1 MKAKRIISLFLL
13 ASLLISASACGSE
26 APEKESADTTAGE
39 TTEKP
44 EYVFPE
50 LDCGDEFTILNT
62 GWVWSMYTFIDFE
75 TQTGDSLD
83 DVVYERNR
91 RIEKLFNVKLDVREA
106 AIDDL
111 AGLVR
116 TSVMAGDQTYDA
128 AYIKGDHL
136 NGIIT
141 DGCVLDLTDVDGLNL
156 DKPWWNQNV
165 RNSCKLG
172 KDGSLYFAVSE
183 LSLTAFDLTWCLMF
197 NETKMEELNM
207 DKPYDLVRNGKWTLD
222 KFHE

>member
-26 APEKESADTTAGE
+26 APEKESTDTTAGE

-44 EYVFPE
+44 EY
-50 LDCGDEFTILNT
+50 
-62 GWVWSMYTFIDFE
+62 
-75 TQTGDSLD
+75 
-83 DVVYERNR
+83 ERDR
-91 RIEKLFNVKLDVREA
+91 RIEEIFNVKLDVREA

-116 TSVMAGDQTYDA
+116 TSVMAGDQSYYA

-141 DGCVLDLTDVDGLNL
+141 DGCVLDLTNVDGLNL
-156 DKPWWNQNV
+156 DKPWWDQNV

-172 KDGSLYFAVSE
+172 KDGALYFAVSD

-197 NETKMEELNM
+197 NETKLEKLNL
-207 DKPYDLVRNGKWTLD
+207 DKPYDLVRSGNIQIRPCSVCRL
-222 KFHE
+222 

>member
-26 APEKESADTTAGE
+26 APEKESTDTTAGE

-44 EYVFPE
+44 EYEFPE
-50 LDCGDEFTILNT
+50 LDCGGDEFTILNT
-62 GWVWSMYTFIDFE
+62 EWVWSMYTLIDVE

-91 RIEKLFNVKLDVREA
+91 RIEELFNVKLDVREA

-111 AGLVR
+111 ADLVR

-141 DGCVLDLTDVDGLNL
+141 DGCVLDLTNVDGL
-156 DKPWWNQNV
+156 
-165 RNSCKLG
+165 KL
-172 KDGSLYFAVSE
+172 
-183 LSLTAFDLTWCLMF
+183 
-197 NETKMEELNM
+197 
-207 DKPYDLVRNGKWTLD
+207 DKPYDLVRSGKWTLD